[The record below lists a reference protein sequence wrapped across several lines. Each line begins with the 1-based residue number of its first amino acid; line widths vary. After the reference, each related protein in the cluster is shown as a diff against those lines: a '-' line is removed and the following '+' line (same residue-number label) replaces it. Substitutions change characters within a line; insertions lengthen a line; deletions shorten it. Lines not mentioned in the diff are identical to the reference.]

1 MAPQM
6 LTANRLRDGAV
17 VFLAPDGRWTEQVD
31 EGRAITEEDE
41 AATLLQAAESAK
53 AVVVAPYLI
62 EVTQLAGSWV
72 PVRYRERIRAEGP
85 SVADRPHMAAKEI

>member
-6 LTANRLRDGAV
+6 LTANRLRDGVV

-31 EGRAITEEDE
+31 KGLAITEEGE
-41 AATLLQAAESAK
+41 AATLLQASESAK
-53 AVVVAPYLI
+53 TVVVAPYLI

-85 SVADRPHMAAKEI
+85 SVAGRAHMAAKEI